1 MSWKQDSHNA
11 NRAWRG
17 PIEKYDLIQEGTIAV
32 VVIFILVVAL
42 NVLFGSP
49 LVHSVTFQSWANAAP
64 VDFVATTLT
73 ELTGTS
79 ESATYGPPYNS
90 GTVDLKI
97 DQSLSQTPSGN
108 AVNPSGPSQLQ
119 NLGPLSPQ
127 AWFGT
132 PLPINVP
139 DQFVLKPL
147 GAFGVLDRGAQ
158 EALQRWNGA
167 SLDDKSAWANA
178 ALSST
183 ITIDG
188 TTVKF
193 DTDKDTGPL
202 PVMMGTML
210 AAAQSGAL
218 NAHSVDNTTNLYSM
232 DNTGAL
238 LYVADGNYLGD
249 IATYYNLQGP
259 QWGVMNEI
267 GSWPGQPWLWW
278 YSMFYNIPGWS
289 SIGTDILAVASAL
302 PFVAIFI
309 FLPFIPGLRSIPR
322 WIPLHRA
329 DLALVLQ
336 QIREFTPGRH
346 ERQSRVPRRQ
356 ALLID
361 STTGREARGHAPWP
375 PRLCSSANR
384 SPAVYFPGDD
394 SSTCRQ
400 YALPTCHC
408 ARRRERL
415 CA

>member
-1 MSWKQDSHNA
+1 MSWKQDSRNA
-11 NRAWRG
+11 NRGWRG
-17 PIEKYDLIQEGTIAV
+17 PIEKYDLIQEGIIAV
-32 VVIFILVVAL
+32 VVVGILVLAL

-64 VDFVATTLT
+64 EDFVATTLT

-79 ESATYGPPYNS
+79 ESATYGPPYNR

-97 DQSLSQTPSGN
+97 DQSISQTPSGN
-108 AVNPSGPSQLQ
+108 AVYPSGPTQLQ

-132 PLPINVP
+132 PIPINVP

-147 GAFGVLDRGAQ
+147 AALGVLDRGAQ

-167 SLDDKSAWANA
+167 SVDEKSAWANA

-183 ITIDG
+183 ISIQGATVVFS
-188 TTVKF
+188 TT
-193 DTDKDTGPL
+193 KDTGPL
-202 PVMMGTML
+202 PEMMSTML
-210 AAAQSGAL
+210 AAAQSGVL
-218 NAHSVDNTTNLYSM
+218 NAQTIDKGNNLYST
-232 DNTGAL
+232 DNTGSL

-309 FLPFIPGLRSIPR
+309 FLPFIPGLRNIPR
-322 WIPLHRA
+322 WIPLHR
-329 DLALVLQ
+329 L
-336 QIREFTPGRH
+336 IWHSYYGTYGS
-346 ERQSRVPRRQ
+346 SR
-356 ALLID
+356 
-361 STTGREARGHAPWP
+361 
-375 PRLCSSANR
+375 
-384 SPAVYFPGDD
+384 PGDTAKGNRTSAPSPPD
-394 SSTCRQ
+394 
-400 YALPTCHC
+400 
-408 ARRRERL
+408 
-415 CA
+415 

>member
-1 MSWKQDSHNA
+1 MSWKQDSRNA

-17 PIEKYDLIQEGTIAV
+17 PIEKYDMIQEGAIAV
-32 VVIFILVVAL
+32 VVIFVLVVAL

-49 LVHSVTFQSWANAAP
+49 LVHSVTFQSWANADP

-97 DQSLSQTPSGN
+97 DQSISQTPSGN
-108 AVNPSGPSQLQ
+108 TVYPSGPTQLQ

-183 ITIDG
+183 ITLDG

-202 PVMMGTML
+202 PVMMSTML

-249 IATYYNLQGP
+249 IASYYNLQGE

-322 WIPLHRA
+322 WIPLHR
-329 DLALVLQ
+329 L
-336 QIREFTPGRH
+336 IWRSYYSKYGSSRPG
-346 ERQSRVPRRQ
+346 
-356 ALLID
+356 D
-361 STTGREARGHAPWP
+361 KKDNGRAKAP
-375 PRLCSSANR
+375 
-384 SPAVYFPGDD
+384 SPAD
-394 SSTCRQ
+394 
-400 YALPTCHC
+400 
-408 ARRRERL
+408 
-415 CA
+415 